1 MKRVA
6 FTTAALVASLPA
18 YASPGDGREYY
29 GHMWGGGGYGHSF
42 FGGMFMLLFW
52 GALIVITIL
61 AVKWFIDRDNGSSKG
76 GQGNSAAEQILQ
88 DRLAKGEIE
97 PEEYRERMKTLR
109 EES

>member
-1 MKRVA
+1 MKLFA

-18 YASPGDGREYY
+18 YASPGDGRGYY

-61 AVKWFIDRDNGSSKG
+61 AVKWFTDRENGSTRRGKTGES
-76 GQGNSAAEQILQ
+76 AEQILR

-109 EES
+109 EDS